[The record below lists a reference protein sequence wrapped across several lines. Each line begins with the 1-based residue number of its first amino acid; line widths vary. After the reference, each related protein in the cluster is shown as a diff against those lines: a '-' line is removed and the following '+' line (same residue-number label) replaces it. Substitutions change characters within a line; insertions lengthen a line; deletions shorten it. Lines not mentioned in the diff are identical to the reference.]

1 VNGARY
7 GSSRMLAPIF
17 VTNQSL
23 DSIGHKQIVKVL
35 TDPAAILHFVPQA

>member
-17 VTNQSL
+17 VTHQSL